1 MAKKGSEASSIR
13 EHRLTLQT
21 NNTTTEIVM
30 AIAIKVIPTLHGD
43 EAARFVEKA
52 DAVMRSNSRTDIT
65 AYMEEARD
73 ILRKANL

>member
-1 MAKKGSEASSIR
+1 
-13 EHRLTLQT
+13 
-21 NNTTTEIVM
+21 M

-65 AYMEEARD
+65 AYMAEARD